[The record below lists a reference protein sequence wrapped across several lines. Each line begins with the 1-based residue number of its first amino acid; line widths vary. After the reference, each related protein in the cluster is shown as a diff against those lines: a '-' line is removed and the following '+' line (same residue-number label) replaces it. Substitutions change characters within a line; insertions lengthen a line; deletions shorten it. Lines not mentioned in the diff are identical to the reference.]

1 MLRTMRQ
8 QTSALSQRR
17 VGYDVRKLDPRIT
30 TALCDD
36 IERLQFAN
44 AAASGDWA
52 GEPLAAMAAI
62 SAFVSK
68 ASEAVDQAHSG
79 LHTLVQRMTSCL
91 RQSCQVANARYI
103 CMGCATRYCSLRCQR
118 LVRTHSHATTWLT
131 LAGPS
136 RSSGLVS
143 RSARA
148 NAATREPYL
157 HQGDDAQPLRQA
169 AGARHDRRVA
179 VGQGFRGPAPASR
192 RLSNA
197 VAYNNNVHPIDPQ
210 QADGPCEQSARHFD
224 VVRRHWRRRRPQ
236 ADSRSAWPSL
246 RDERH
251 RNEPD
256 GHEMR
261 PAAIVS

>member
-1 MLRTMRQ
+1 MRRISDATVSATCPWRPELVDLAAEVAIQMQRGKVGEMLRTMRQ

-118 LVRTHSHATTWLT
+118 LVRTHSRATDVAVTRRT
-131 LAGPS
+131 EPIIGTGAEVSAGPG
-136 RSSGLVS
+136 RAWRALSS
-143 RSARA
+143 
-148 NAATREPYL
+148 P
-157 HQGDDAQPLRQA
+157 
-169 AGARHDRRVA
+169 RR
-179 VGQGFRGPAPASR
+179 
-192 RLSNA
+192 
-197 VAYNNNVHPIDPQ
+197 
-210 QADGPCEQSARHFD
+210 
-224 VVRRHWRRRRPQ
+224 
-236 ADSRSAWPSL
+236 
-246 RDERH
+246 
-251 RNEPD
+251 
-256 GHEMR
+256 
-261 PAAIVS
+261 